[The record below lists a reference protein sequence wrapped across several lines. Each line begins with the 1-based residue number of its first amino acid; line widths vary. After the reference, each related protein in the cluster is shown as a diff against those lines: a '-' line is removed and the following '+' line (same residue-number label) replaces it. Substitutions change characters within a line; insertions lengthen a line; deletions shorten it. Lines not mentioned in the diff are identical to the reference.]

1 MLGCQVIQ
9 ICWCLSEQNY
19 FLAPGATKD
28 SSAAG
33 RRLKVSENVHPE
45 FLNWWIPEL
54 MNWWIEEW
62 INDWT
67 VLDQM
72 TARPKRRGKWGGLRN
87 HQKWVSQSETKGSS
101 GDASASKNGQ
111 IGYFQHFLGV
121 PRKTCMFSMVLC
133 IISCDDDSFENPQRR
148 KGMWVCSDMCCCI
161 VCATYICQS
170 SFYRV
175 KFW

>member
-9 ICWCLSEQNY
+9 ICWCLVWTKL
-19 FLAPGATKD
+19 FLSPRSNKGQFCCWAATKGFWKCP
-28 SSAAG
+28 S
-33 RRLKVSENVHPE
+33 
-45 FLNWWIPEL
+45 WIPEL
-54 MNWWIEEW
+54 MNSWIDELKNGSMIGRCW
-62 INDWT
+62 IRW
-67 VLDQM
+67 LPDQREGVNEAVWE
-72 TARPKRRGKWGGLRN
+72 TIK
-87 HQKWVSQSETKGSS
+87 QWVSQSETKGSS

-161 VCATYICQS
+161 VCATYICQG